1 MPPISPG
8 GTIQGSGVG
17 SYQRLNTRALV
28 AWKSG
33 ELAIFLPLRH
43 DLASLD
49 VPSPDR
55 QWAGEY
61 IRARNLAV
69 RCFSHNQRHSYV
81 AISLD
86 RPDPAVAKP
95 KNVST
100 FLTDLE

>member
-1 MPPISPG
+1 MD
-8 GTIQGSGVG
+8 
-17 SYQRLNTRALV
+17 SYQRFDTCALV
-28 AWKSG
+28 AWKPG

-55 QWAGEY
+55 EWACKY

-69 RCFSHNQRHSYV
+69 RCLSHNQRHSYV

-86 RPDPAVAKP
+86 RSNPAVTTTNRHELTQRI
-95 KNVST
+95 KNLGSRG
-100 FLTDLE
+100 LSG

>member
-1 MPPISPG
+1 MPLISPG
-8 GTIQGSGVG
+8 RTIQGNSLD
-17 SYQRLNTRALV
+17 SYQRCDTCALV
-28 AWKSG
+28 AWKPG

-55 QWAGEY
+55 EWACKY

-69 RCFSHNQRHSYV
+69 RCLSHNQRHSYV

-86 RPDPAVAKP
+86 RPNPAVEA
-95 KNVST
+95 
-100 FLTDLE
+100 FLLQTTGPFTN